1 MQGNG
6 LSLRPPGIQASIPRC
21 LASCLQTIPLP
32 SPDPHR
38 IDRIDQL
45 LPQTQCTQCGY
56 PRCREYA
63 TAIAAGEA
71 DINQCPPGADITI
84 GALAKFTGK
93 PPKPLNPENGVVEP
107 KVLAVIDEPA
117 CIGCKLCIKA
127 CPVDCIVGAE
137 KRMHTVI
144 ERECTGCKLCVPVCP
159 TDCIS
164 LVPAPAPDSAEPPSR
179 WPAFSLDQTRKAR
192 RMVEQKLAREAE
204 EEDRK
209 QAKRIDQRRR
219 IMKREI
225 ELALARKRSE
235 RQKKLD
241 RQKTARN
248 R

>member
-1 MQGNG
+1 M
-6 LSLRPPGIQASIPRC
+6 
-21 LASCLQTIPLP
+21 
-32 SPDPHR
+32 
-38 IDRIDQL
+38 
-45 LPQTQCTQCGY
+45 
-56 PRCREYA
+56 
-63 TAIAAGEA
+63 
-71 DINQCPPGADITI
+71 
-84 GALAKFTGK
+84 
-93 PPKPLNPENGVVEP
+93 
-107 KVLAVIDEPA
+107 
-117 CIGCKLCIKA
+117 
-127 CPVDCIVGAE
+127 DCIVGAE

-209 QAKRIDQRRR
+209 QAKRIDHRRR